1 VGNGVQWVRGV
12 EWRGRGVRRWSAV
25 ECVEEE
31 CSCQGQLSGEAG
43 VVGRVSVRRWSAV
56 ECIVEECSCQGQL
69 SGEAGVVGRVS
80 VRR

>member
-43 VVGRVSVRRWSAV
+43 VVGRVSVRR
-56 ECIVEECSCQGQL
+56 
-69 SGEAGVVGRVS
+69 
-80 VRR
+80 